1 MDKERVLAILV
12 IIAISMSAIVGLLKP
27 VMSQSESTWVG
38 RTIYIRADGSIEP
51 SDAPIIS
58 SDNRTYIITSNIQI
72 VNGDGI
78 VIERDNVILEGGG
91 HTIRGAACCSGI
103 LLTNRVNISIKN
115 LVITNFTYGVYLK
128 MSSGTTIKNNTINN
142 NEIGIFMYYSSNNTI
157 ESNTIS
163 NSNWSGIYMSSSSS
177 NSVLRNTLRNNYA
190 GIAVWLKSQ
199 GNWFLYNNFVN
210 NSIQVYL
217 ASEVGYNV
225 WDDGFVGNY
234 WSDHYCVD
242 SDSNGVCDDPYVIR
256 YPDNVDRYPSAY
268 PYPFEVV
275 AGAVESLIVFVR
287 ATGGDVWFGLVSEN
301 GSVDWRP
308 LGGIVVD
315 APSAVF
321 YNGSIYVFVRD
332 SGGGLWYGLVNPVDW
347 SFSGWIPLQGLAGSR
362 PSVVA
367 TDYGVVLAVRDFN
380 GGLWIGLF
388 NGSSVNWVSIPG
400 VTIDSPAAAYLDGEL
415 HLVVRGLDGY
425 TIWHGVVELP
435 DLSFRG
441 WSQVSGLTNSTP
453 ELLVVGDTLYLA
465 VRDLGNGV
473 ALATYNKLV
482 GWLGWLFIP
491 GGLTDTQP
499 SLAYFNG
506 ELVVAVKALNDQ
518 SIWLARKNHGYW
530 SWINIPGLTTHEPE
544 LICVRYA

>member
-1 MDKERVLAILV
+1 
-12 IIAISMSAIVGLLKP
+12 
-27 VMSQSESTWVG
+27 
-38 RTIYIRADGSIEP
+38 IE
-51 SDAPIIS
+51 
-58 SDNRTYIITSNIQI
+58 
-72 VNGDGI
+72 
-78 VIERDNVILEGGG
+78 
-91 HTIRGAACCSGI
+91 
-103 LLTNRVNISIKN
+103 
-115 LVITNFTYGVYLK
+115 
-128 MSSGTTIKNNTINN
+128 NNTISDSRFGVLVRYSSSNKIRDNAISNN
-142 NEIGIFMYYSSNNTI
+142 VFGIYMYYSSNNTI
-157 ESNTIS
+157 VSNNIS
-163 NSNWSGIYMSSSSS
+163 NNEYGIYMVNSSS

-190 GIAVWLKSQ
+190 GIVVELESQ
-199 GNWFLYNNFVN
+199 SNWFLYNNFVN
-210 NSIQVYL
+210 NSIQVSL

-234 WSDHYCVD
+234 WSDHDCVD
-242 SDSNGVCDDPYVIR
+242 SDGNGVCDYPYVIR

-268 PYPFEVV
+268 QYPFEVV
-275 AGAVESLIVFVR
+275 AGAVDSLIVFVR
-287 ATGGDVWFGLVSEN
+287 ASGGDVWFGLVSEN
-301 GSVDWRP
+301 GSVNWRP

-367 TDYGVVLAVRDFN
+367 TDYGVVLVVRDFN
-380 GGLWIGLF
+380 GGLWIGLL
-388 NGSSVNWVSIPG
+388 NGSSVKWVSIPG

-435 DLSFRG
+435 DFSFRG

-453 ELLVVGDTLYLA
+453 KLIAVGNTLYLA
-465 VRDLGNGV
+465 VRDLSSGV

-482 GWLGWLFIP
+482 GWLGWIFIP

-499 SLAYFNG
+499 SLAYFNE

-518 SIWLARKNHGYW
+518 SIWLARKNHYGYW

-544 LICVRYA
+544 LVSVRYKYFCVVPKT